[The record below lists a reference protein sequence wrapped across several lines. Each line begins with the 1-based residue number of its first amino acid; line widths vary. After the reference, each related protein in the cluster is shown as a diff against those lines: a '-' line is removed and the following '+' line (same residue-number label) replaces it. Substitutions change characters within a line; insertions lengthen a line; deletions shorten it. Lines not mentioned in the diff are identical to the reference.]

1 MSHIVAIVGRPNV
14 GKSTFFNR
22 MIGMRQ
28 AIVDD
33 FSGVTRDR
41 QYGVTDWGGRRFTI
55 VDTGGFIGDGE
66 DVFAAAI
73 RNQVKTAIEEA
84 EVILFM
90 VDATTGITDLDNQVA
105 EMLRRTKKK
114 NVLLVVNKVD
124 NHERQMD
131 AQEFW
136 SMGFEDLF
144 CVASVSGSGTGDLL
158 DRVAELLPEEAPE
171 ETTLPKI
178 TIVGRPNAG
187 KSSLVNALLG
197 EERTIVTDIAGT
209 TRDSIHTH
217 YNKFG
222 MEFILVDTAG
232 LRKKKNVK
240 EDLEFYSTLRTIKS
254 IEESDVCVLMFD
266 AAQGLEAQDI
276 NIFRVIIKNKK
287 GVVILVNKWDLI
299 EDKESNT
306 ARDFEA
312 KIKERLAPFTDVPV
326 VFTSVTEKQRIFK
339 AMEVALEVQQNRL
352 QKITTSK
359 LNEFLEEV
367 VAAHQ
372 PPAHRGK
379 LIKIKYGVQLPTH
392 HPTFVF
398 FCNYP
403 DHVQESYKQYLEN
416 RFRERFNFSG
426 TPISFFF
433 REK

>member
-1 MSHIVAIVGRPNV
+1 MSHIVAIIGRPNV

-22 MIGMRQ
+22 MIGTRQ

-41 QYGVTDWGGRRFTI
+41 QYGVADWAGRRFTV

-73 RNQVKTAIEEA
+73 RNQVKTAIEES
-84 EVILFM
+84 EIVLFM
-90 VDATTGITDLDNQVA
+90 VDATTGITDLDSQVA
-105 EMLRRTKKK
+105 EMLRRSKKK
-114 NVLLVVNKVD
+114 NILLVVNKVD

-136 SMGFEDLF
+136 ALGFEDMF
-144 CVASVSGSGTGDLL
+144 CVASVSGSGTGELL
-158 DRVAELLPEEAPE
+158 DRVIEILPEEAPE
-171 ETTLPKI
+171 ETDLPKI

-197 EERTIVTDIAGT
+197 EERAIVTDIAGT
-209 TRDSIHTH
+209 TRDSVHTY

-222 MEFILVDTAG
+222 MEFMLVDTAG

-240 EDLEFYSTLRTIKS
+240 EDLEFYSTLRTIKA
-254 IEESDVCVLMFD
+254 IEESDICVLMID
-266 AAQGLEAQDI
+266 ASQGIEAQDL
-276 NIFRVIIKNKK
+276 NIFRVITKNKK
-287 GVVILVNKWDLI
+287 GVVILVNKWDLV
-299 EDKESNT
+299 ENKEANT
-306 ARDFEA
+306 ARDYEE
-312 KIKERLAPFTDVPV
+312 KLKERLAPFSDVPV

-339 AMEVALEVQQNRL
+339 AMEVALEVHANRS
-352 QKITTSK
+352 QKIKTSK

-367 VAAHQ
+367 VAMHQ

-379 LIKIKYGVQLPTH
+379 LIKIKYGIQLPTH

-403 DHVQESYKQYLEN
+403 DHVEESYKQFIQN
-416 RFRERFNFSG
+416 RFRERFNFTG

>member
-41 QYGVTDWGGRRFTI
+41 QYGVSDWNGKRFTV

-84 EVILFM
+84 EVVLFM
-90 VDATTGITDLDNQVA
+90 VDATTGITDLDTQVA
-105 EMLRRTKKK
+105 EMLRRSKKK

-124 NHERQMD
+124 NHEREVD

-136 SMGFEDLF
+136 AMGFEEMF
-144 CVASVSGSGTGDLL
+144 CLASISGSGTGDLL
-158 DRVAELLPEEAPE
+158 DKVVELLPEEAPE
-171 ETTLPKI
+171 DNTLPKI

-187 KSSLVNALLG
+187 KSSLVNALLD
-197 EERTIVTDIAGT
+197 EERAIVTDIAGT
-209 TRDSIHTH
+209 TRDSVHTH
-217 YNKFG
+217 YNKYG
-222 MEFILVDTAG
+222 MEFMLVDTAG

-266 AAQGLEAQDI
+266 ATQGLEAQDL

-287 GVVILVNKWDLI
+287 GVVILVNKWDLV
-299 EDKESNT
+299 ENKETNT

-312 KIKERLAPFTDVPV
+312 KIKERIAPFDDVPV

-339 AMEVALEVQQNRL
+339 AIETALEVYANRT
-352 QKITTSK
+352 QKISTSK
-359 LNEFLEEV
+359 LNEFLEEIL
-367 VAAHQ
+367 ANYT

-379 LIKIKYGVQLPTH
+379 LIKIKYAVQLPTM
-392 HPTFVF
+392 HPTFIF

-403 DHVQESYKQYLEN
+403 DHVQESYKNYIEN
-416 RFRERFNFSG
+416 RFRERFNFTG
-426 TPISFFF
+426 TPISFIF

>member
-22 MIGMRQ
+22 MIGSRQ

-33 FSGVTRDR
+33 VSGVTRDR
-41 QYGVTDWGGRRFTI
+41 QYGVGDWSGRRFTV

-73 RNQVKTAIEEA
+73 RSQVKIALDEA
-84 EVILFM
+84 EVVLFM
-90 VDATTGITDLDNQVA
+90 VDATTGITDLDTQVA
-105 EMLRRTKKK
+105 EMLRRSKKK
-114 NVLLVVNKVD
+114 NILLVVNKVD

-136 SMGFEDLF
+136 ALGFEEMF
-144 CVASVSGSGTGDLL
+144 CLASISGSGTGDLL
-158 DRVAELLPEEAPE
+158 DKVVELLPEEAPE
-171 ETTLPKI
+171 ETDLPKI

-187 KSSLVNALLG
+187 KSSLVNALLD
-197 EERTIVTDIAGT
+197 EERAIVTDIAGT
-209 TRDSIHTH
+209 TRDSVHTH

-240 EDLEFYSTLRTIKS
+240 EDLEFYSTLRTIKA

-266 AAQGLEAQDI
+266 ASQGLEAQDI

-287 GVVILVNKWDLI
+287 SVVILVNKWDLI
-299 EDKESNT
+299 PDKEANT

-312 KIKERLAPFTDVPV
+312 KIKERLAPFSDVPV
-326 VFTSVTEKQRIFK
+326 IFTSVTEKQRIFK
-339 AMEVALEVQQNRL
+339 AMEMALEVYANRT

-359 LNEFLEEV
+359 LNEFLEAT
-367 VAAHQ
+367 VAAHT

-379 LIKIKYGVQLPTH
+379 LIKIKYGVQLPTPY
-392 HPTFVF
+392 PTFAL

-403 DHVQESYKQYLEN
+403 DHVEESYKQYLEN
-416 RFRERFNFSG
+416 RFRERFNFTG
-426 TPISFFF
+426 TPISLFF

>member
-14 GKSTFFNR
+14 GKSTLFNR
-22 MIGMRQ
+22 FVGERR

-41 QYGVTDWGGRRFTI
+41 QYGICDWAGRKFTV

-84 EVILFM
+84 EIVLFV
-90 VDATTGITDLDNQVA
+90 VDASTGITDLDSQVG
-105 EMLRRTKKK
+105 EMLRRSKKQ
-114 NVLLVVNKVD
+114 NILLVVNKVD
-124 NHERQMD
+124 NHERMMD

-136 SMGFEDLF
+136 SMGFEHLH
-144 CVASVSGSGTGDLL
+144 CIASTSGSGTGDLL
-158 DRVAELLPEEAPE
+158 DEVVRLLPEEAPDE
-171 ETTLPKI
+171 NPLPKF

-209 TRDSIHTH
+209 TRDSVHTH

-222 MEFILVDTAG
+222 LEFMLVDTAG

-240 EDLEFYSTLRTIKS
+240 EDLEFYSTLRTIKA

-266 AAQGLEAQDI
+266 ASQGLEAQDL
-276 NIFRVIIKNKK
+276 NVFRLIVKQKK

-299 EDKESNT
+299 PDKEANT
-306 ARDFEA
+306 ARDFEE
-312 KIKERLAPFTDVPV
+312 KIKERIAPFSDVPV
-326 VFTSVTEKQRIFK
+326 IFTSVTEKQRIFRAVET
-339 AMEVALEVQQNRL
+339 AMEVYKNRT
-352 QKITTSK
+352 QRITTSK

-379 LIKIKYGVQLPTH
+379 LIKIKYGVQLPTPQ
-392 HPTFVF
+392 PTFVF

-416 RFRERFNFSG
+416 RFRERFKFTG